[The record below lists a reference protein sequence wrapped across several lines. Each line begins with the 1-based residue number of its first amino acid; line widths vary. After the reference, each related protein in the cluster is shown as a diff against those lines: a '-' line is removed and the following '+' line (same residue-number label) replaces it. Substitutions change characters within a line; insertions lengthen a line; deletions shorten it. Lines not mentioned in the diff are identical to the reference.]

1 MKIRARLSFL
11 AFPRKVPEWALLPY
25 CRGEAACRVLS
36 SALWKH
42 NRTQG
47 NGMELHQKGRVGEK
61 RAVNMEQAA
70 PGSGYSPELL
80 ELGEQWDTALSHR
93 VWVV

>member
-1 MKIRARLSFL
+1 
-11 AFPRKVPEWALLPY
+11 
-25 CRGEAACRVLS
+25 
-36 SALWKH
+36 
-42 NRTQG
+42 
-47 NGMELHQKGRVGEK
+47 MELHQKGRVGEK

>member
-1 MKIRARLSFL
+1 
-11 AFPRKVPEWALLPY
+11 
-25 CRGEAACRVLS
+25 
-36 SALWKH
+36 
-42 NRTQG
+42 
-47 NGMELHQKGRVGEK
+47 MELHQKGRVGEK

-93 VWVV
+93 VWAWGGPLWGQGLGSMVLEGPFQPGIFCGFI